1 MNTSRRKQG
10 PLAFICLT
18 LLAVVASSGAT
29 TARADTIQVTG
40 GTVTVHGGVT
50 LIIASNLT
58 GDNLLING
66 IGQGGV
72 GIAGAGPFPPGQ
84 TLNLNFLGGLD
95 HPLTTVVTNGQ
106 TYVMSDPDT
115 HLGIGLRFFTG
126 PFVVPDTSTATITL
140 PFTFTGRAFLQP
152 EVNQFL
158 FDHELFGSGVATA
171 HFTLGVNT
179 FGEPAQHLNSI
190 TYEFRPVPEPATLIL
205 LGTGLAGVAAAA
217 TKRRRR
223 NQ

>member
-1 MNTSRRKQG
+1 MNHSRRKQG

-29 TARADTIQVTG
+29 TARADTIQITG
-40 GTVTVHGGVT
+40 GSVTVHGTTT
-50 LIIASNLT
+50 LITASNLT

-72 GIAGAGPFPPGQ
+72 GIPGAGPFLPGQ
-84 TLNLNFLGGLD
+84 TLTLSFTGGLD

-106 TYVMSDPDT
+106 TYVMSDPNT
-115 HLGIGLRFFTG
+115 NLGISLRFVTG
-126 PFVVPDTSTATITL
+126 TFVVPDTSSASITL
-140 PFTFTGRAFLQP
+140 PFTFTGRVFVQP
-152 EVNQFL
+152 GIDPFL
-158 FDHELFGSGVATA
+158 FDHDLFGSGVATA
-171 HFTLGVNT
+171 QFTLGVDT
-179 FGEPAQHLNSI
+179 FGRPAQHLTGI
-190 TYEFRPVPEPATLIL
+190 TYQFQPVPEPATLIL

-223 NQ
+223 DQ